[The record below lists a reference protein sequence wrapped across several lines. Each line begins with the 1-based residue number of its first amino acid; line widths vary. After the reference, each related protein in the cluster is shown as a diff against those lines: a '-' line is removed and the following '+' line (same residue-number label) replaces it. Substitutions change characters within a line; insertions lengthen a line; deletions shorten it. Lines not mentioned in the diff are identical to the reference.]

1 MKHLTDEQLVEH
13 YFAEDAN
20 REDANR
26 VVVETHLRICN
37 RCEQVYEEISNVLAV
52 RAPEPP
58 ACEPGYG
65 KQLWQSIQAP
75 LQPYPA
81 TSKRRY
87 FFWSRFSWPGF
98 SWPRLVLAGACLLAL
113 VAAFVGGS
121 LWQQSRTHP
130 SQATISPQGKKRV
143 VLMIL
148 DDHLDRSERLL
159 VELNHASAEPGD
171 PDAALQAEA
180 QRLLPDNRLYRQ
192 AISASGDPIMSA
204 ALDHLER
211 VLLEIA
217 NSPDRLNG
225 ADLTRIEHEMN
236 TDALL
241 FQIRV
246 LRARTSRPEPKID
259 SRKGASI

>member
-1 MKHLTDEQLVEH
+1 MNHLTDEQLVAH
-13 YFAEDAN
+13 YFAEDV
-20 REDANR
+20 NR
-26 VVVETHLRICN
+26 VVAETHLRICS
-37 RCEQVYEEISNVLAV
+37 RCEQVYEEISNALAV

-58 ACEPGYG
+58 AREPGYG

-75 LQPYPA
+75 LRPYAA
-81 TSKRRY
+81 TKRSY
-87 FFWSRFSWPGF
+87 FA
-98 SWPRLVLAGACLLAL
+98 WPRLVLAGACLLGFA
-113 VAAFVGGS
+113 AAFFFGT
-121 LWQQSRTHP
+121 LWQRSRTHP
-130 SQATISPQGKKRV
+130 SQATVSAQAPQAKDRV
-143 VLMIL
+143 VLLIL

-171 PDAALQAEA
+171 PDVSLQSEA
-180 QRLLPDNRLYRQ
+180 RQLLPDNRLYRQ
-192 AISASGDPIMSA
+192 AISAGGDPTMSA

-217 NSPDRLNG
+217 NSPDKLNG
-225 ADLTRIEHEMN
+225 AGLERIEQEMN

-246 LRARTSRPEPKID
+246 LRARTSRPEPKVD